1 MMPEIDFVESY
12 DREAIIRELQRLA
25 GVLGKVTLSKRDI
38 DSHGR
43 LSSSVVMRRFG
54 SLRRALQESGI
65 TPARF
70 MKATDEE
77 LFSILIEL
85 WTQTLEKFGRSPYRR
100 ELRAFGFL
108 FQAIHTFVGLAIG
121 KRLFSPLL
129 DQCPL
134 LTIWSTHP
142 LCRKHQHE
150 FESRKALS
158 IRKRFFVLK
167 RDRYRCRMCGRSGIE
182 LEVDHKIPIAQGGS
196 DAFRQ
201 SPDSLFRLQSWQA
214 TYLRMRGCALNG
226 MVSQVHRH
234 VSEYPFFGDL
244 LVSR

>member
-1 MMPEIDFVESY
+1 MPNVDIPEVRDENRLLSRATITVPFMTPEIDFVESY
-12 DREAIIRELQRLA
+12 DRGAIIRELQRLA
-25 GVLGKVTLSKRDI
+25 AILGKATLSKRDI

-43 LSSSVVMRRFG
+43 LSSSVVMKRFG
-54 SLRRALQESGI
+54 SLRTALQESGL

-100 ELRAFGFL
+100 ELRAFGFPVSSDTYVRRFGSWKKAL
-108 FQAIHTFVGLAIG
+108 VAAAGSVS
-121 KRLFSPLL
+121 SPDDLVNAPTL
-129 DQCPL
+129 PL
-134 LTIWSTHP
+134 TTTP
-142 LCRKHQHE
+142 K

-167 RDRYRCRMCGRSGIE
+167 RDRYRCRMCGRSGVE

-196 DAFRQ
+196 DAL
-201 SPDSLFRLQSWQA
+201 DNLQA
-214 TYLRMRGCALNG
+214 LCFDCNRGK
-226 MVSQVHRH
+226 RH
-234 VSEYPFFGDL
+234 TSE
-244 LVSR
+244 

>member
-1 MMPEIDFVESY
+1 MTPEIDFVESY

-25 GVLGKVTLSKRDI
+25 GILGKATLSKRDI

-43 LSSSVVMRRFG
+43 LSSSVVMKRFG
-54 SLRRALQESGI
+54 SLRTALQESGL

-100 ELRAFGFL
+100 ELRAFGFPVSSDTYIRRFGSWKNAL
-108 FQAIHTFVGLAIG
+108 VAAAGSVS
-121 KRLFSPLL
+121 SPDDLVNAPTL
-129 DQCPL
+129 PL
-134 LTIWSTHP
+134 TTTP
-142 LCRKHQHE
+142 K
-150 FESRKALS
+150 FESRKTLS

-167 RDRYRCRMCGRSGIE
+167 RDRYRCRMCGRSGVE

-196 DAFRQ
+196 DAL
-201 SPDSLFRLQSWQA
+201 DNLQA
-214 TYLRMRGCALNG
+214 LCFDCNRGK
-226 MVSQVHRH
+226 RH
-234 VSEYPFFGDL
+234 TSE
-244 LVSR
+244 